1 MNIKRIIVKNIERLA
16 DHAVSLS
23 LDVLDFEKPIS
34 EKVIDKIQEMSDF
47 TLQVIDNT
55 CLSLFKKSY
64 TEAEEAIAQS
74 HNISKYEKKILD
86 LLKNVKDDET
96 LFRVRRMI
104 ENIRRVSE
112 YASDIGEVVL
122 NMNVEKLINT
132 K

>member
-1 MNIKRIIVKNIERLA
+1 MCIRDRGKDEDTEGLIKSLKTRKNDRRKIIIQQINNLYTG
-16 DHAVSLS
+16 SS
-23 LDVLDFEKPIS
+23 GSP
-34 EKVIDKIQEMSDF
+34 VINENGLMIGTVYGKDS
-47 TLQVIDNT
+47 
-55 CLSLFKKSY
+55 FK
-64 TEAEEAIAQS
+64 
-74 HNISKYEKKILD
+74 KKILD